1 MGGQWTS
8 ARPSRPGTRAR
19 RNAVRVFFRDN
30 ATDELP
36 QFELKLAEKIT
47 GHAFGG
53 KVFYCHSGGEANE
66 AARKLARLAA
76 GEVVL
81 LDARDLGGGG
91 AARARALVWAEAE
104 AVWRVITSCEAAFVF
119 VGGLQ
124 RCDILEDTGRRVN
137 VRQVIDKSWLL
148 PRQDFIFESLRDPY
162 REIHVRLLEGN
173 LDALEGHWTFQS
185 VAEGTLV
192 EYAVRVEPSFPVPD
206 FLVRRNISRDMPG
219 LLACVR
225 ALADGSGSPEQG
237 ARDRERCPG
246 E

>member
-1 MGGQWTS
+1 MKRTWTFI
-8 ARPSRPGTRAR
+8 AACCIAAAAAAQDIP
-19 RNAVRVFFRDN
+19 
-30 ATDELP
+30 E
-36 QFELKLAEKIT
+36 AEW
-47 GHAFGG
+47 
-53 KVFYCHSGGEANE
+53 
-66 AARKLARLAA
+66 ARLAA

-119 VGGLQ
+119 VGSLQ
-124 RCDILEDTGRRVN
+124 RCDILEDTGRRVK

-173 LDALEGHWTFQS
+173 LEALEGHWTFQP
-185 VAEGTLV
+185 VAAGTLV

-225 ALADGSGSPEQG
+225 VLADGSGSAEQA